1 MPDIFY
7 LLSKWRKPM
16 LAVVLLSLVTAALIL
31 FLTPR
36 QYLSVVTALPASSV
50 AADKARLYNNNIEY
64 LYSGLGSPGDL
75 DRIIGTAHLD
85 TIYLYITDQYN
96 LYDHYKISLVKE
108 KARIRAAKRLKKYTQ
123 VIKSDYGELKVK
135 VWDTDKNL
143 APQLANAILDRLENV
158 HRLLQGSSNIAS
170 YNSLQISQRRIQ
182 TQVDSLDR
190 IIGVEKN
197 ESLIPAALRK
207 VLFNQWQENEKL
219 INEYQLMLENNP
231 PVLMIVE
238 KAKAAPKPDK
248 PKTLQ
253 VLIAVAL
260 LSLFFAF
267 LLALIL
273 ERRKTISQS

>member
-7 LLSKWRKPM
+7 LLSKWWKPM
-16 LAVVLLSLVTAALIL
+16 LVVVLLSLITAALIL

-64 LYSGLGSPGDL
+64 LYSGLGSPNDL
-75 DRIIGTAHLD
+75 DRIIGTAQLD
-85 TIYLYITDQYN
+85 TIYLYVTDEYN

-108 KARIRAAKRLKKYTQ
+108 KARVKAAKLLKKYTQ

-190 IIGVEKN
+190 VIGVEKN
-197 ESLIPAALRK
+197 ESTIPAALRK

-231 PVLMIVE
+231 PVLMVVE

-260 LSLFFAF
+260 LSSFFAF